1 MKLFLTVSYSS
12 LLFPTFPYC
21 FPRFLTVPIVPYL
34 LSSYCSYFPYCPY
47 CSVLSLTF
55 PTVPH
60 YRLLFLLFPIA
71 SYYLPM
77 FPTIPHCFLLS
88 PIVSYYPHCF
98 LLSPLFPTIPIVS
111 YCPSTAS
118 YCPLQFFFF
127 CSSLIPCFVYVI
139 QTIPFWPNKTP
150 AKNLK
155 IKTDESSIESVPFNF
170 ESNVNLLLRMDNGVR
185 EKK

>member
-1 MKLFLTVSYSS
+1 MKLLLTALLFPIVSHVSLLSLSFPTILLFLLSPLSLIVPYCPYHS
-12 LLFPTFPYC
+12 LLFP
-21 FPRFLTVPIVPYL
+21 LSPIVPTVPYCLL
-34 LSSYCSYFPYCPY
+34 LS
-47 CSVLSLTF
+47 
-55 PTVPH
+55 
-60 YRLLFLLFPIA
+60 PIV
-71 SYYLPM
+71 
-77 FPTIPHCFLLS
+77 PTIPHCFLLS

-155 IKTDESSIESVPFNF
+155 IKTDESPIESVSFNF

>member
-1 MKLFLTVSYSS
+1 MTYGTQRNLEKYEIIPYCFLLFLIVSHVS

-21 FPRFLTVPIVPYL
+21 PYR
-34 LSSYCSYFPYCPY
+34 
-47 CSVLSLTF
+47 SL
-55 PTVPH
+55 PTIL
-60 YRLLFLLFPIA
+60 LLFLLSLLPLLFRSVPYIPYCSPLSPIVPTVPYCFLLSPNV
-71 SYYLPM
+71 SYYPPL
-77 FPTIPHCFLLS
+77 FPAIPHCFL
-88 PIVSYYPHCF
+88 
-98 LLSPLFPTIPIVS
+98 
-111 YCPSTAS
+111 YCSSTAS

-155 IKTDESSIESVPFNF
+155 IKTDESPIESVSFNF
-170 ESNVNLLLRMDNGVR
+170 ESNVNLLLRMDNGVS